1 VVREHQELVLISQN
15 GMVQRTGVRG
25 INRYGRTS
33 QGVRVMNLREG
44 DEVSAVALIVE
55 TEAPASTAS
64 DEPVSLIDENGSD
77 HGVVA
82 TDPLDDPEGEN

>member
-1 VVREHQELVLISQN
+1 
-15 GMVQRTGVRG
+15 MRG

-64 DEPVSLIDENGSD
+64 DEPVSLVDESEIGD
-77 HGVVA
+77 GDDGVVA
-82 TDPLDDPEGEN
+82 TDPPEDPEGEN

>member
-1 VVREHQELVLISQN
+1 
-15 GMVQRTGVRG
+15 
-25 INRYGRTS
+25 
-33 QGVRVMNLREG
+33 MNLRDG

-77 HGVVA
+77 DGVVA